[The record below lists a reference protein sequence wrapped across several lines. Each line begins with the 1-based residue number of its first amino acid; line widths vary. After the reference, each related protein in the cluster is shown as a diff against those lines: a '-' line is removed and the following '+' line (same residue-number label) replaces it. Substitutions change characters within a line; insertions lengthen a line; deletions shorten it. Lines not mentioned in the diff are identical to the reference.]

1 MATPLEKQNHSSS
14 AHELALHGLLLPR
27 AVLKALQKRGVYCT
41 PGISIEH
48 QHLAR
53 RYVLRGVESGGA
65 VDDMGRACAY
75 LTPDGY
81 ALPWLQSIDTMAV
94 NGRHAIFIAESLVR
108 IEMLRTVR
116 TYELAISLHKL
127 SSNPGRTRPE
137 ISSKLLFRGRDG
149 VLALDLWK
157 ENNRLH
163 RGELTPSFYNRS
175 GEPMEAPL
183 KFQEAIK
190 KMTAAVC
197 CIGCRHTHLGVPPA
211 AGAAS

>member
-1 MATPLEKQNHSSS
+1 MSPEKQNQSSS
-14 AHELALHGLLLPR
+14 ARELALHGLSLPPT
-27 AVLKALQKRGVYCT
+27 VLKSLQKRGVYCV

-48 QHLAR
+48 QHLAK